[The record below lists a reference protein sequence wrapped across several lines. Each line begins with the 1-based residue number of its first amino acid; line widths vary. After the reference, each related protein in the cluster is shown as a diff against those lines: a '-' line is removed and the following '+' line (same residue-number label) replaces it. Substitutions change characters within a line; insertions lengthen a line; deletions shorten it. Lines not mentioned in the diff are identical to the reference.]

1 MPPFPFGGAKIE
13 IRTGRENGATTA
25 SYLEPVFTMHRLAP
39 FRWSVVILLGLA
51 LALEVVNGRFWLND
65 LKVYVM
71 AADALRH
78 GDAVYGLP
86 FGLDTG
92 YYKYAPGLLYLFMPY
107 TLVPFPVACVLHF
120 TLIGFALV
128 SVFERMERLLMRHVF
143 LTHPPRLLLRS
154 LLGFLC
160 IAVHVVR
167 ELHLGNVNVLLLWC
181 MVVAMESLLEEE
193 DVKGG
198 ILFGLAILVKPYFL
212 LCTLPLVV
220 LKRWSALV
228 WITVPVALGLLLPLA
243 FEGPATGWSLN
254 TAWLDAMRAHGDYL
268 SSANTLRAIT
278 SSVSGSPLPAWTD
291 LAFIGGAAILVA
303 AVTLR
308 SGEARNEGLVLG
320 VALALALVP
329 LLVITDVQ
337 HFLLALPLVLWTLAH
352 LFMHRAPWLAVFF
365 TFAMLAYGTDSTDL
379 WGRELAGRLEQAGAV
394 GMGAMLLVITALLLA
409 NRPAERAVR

>member
-1 MPPFPFGGAKIE
+1 
-13 IRTGRENGATTA
+13 
-25 SYLEPVFTMHRLAP
+25 
-39 FRWSVVILLGLA
+39 
-51 LALEVVNGRFWLND
+51 
-65 LKVYVM
+65 
-71 AADALRH
+71 
-78 GDAVYGLP
+78 
-86 FGLDTG
+86 
-92 YYKYAPGLLYLFMPY
+92 
-107 TLVPFPVACVLHF
+107 
-120 TLIGFALV
+120 
-128 SVFERMERLLMRHVF
+128 
-143 LTHPPRLLLRS
+143 
-154 LLGFLC
+154 LGFLC

-243 FEGPATGWSLN
+243 FEGSATGWSLN

-329 LLVITDVQ
+329 LL
-337 HFLLALPLVLWTLAH
+337 ALPLVLWTLAH